1 MDKATL
7 DSFLGWNDIC
17 KQAETDLEFCKEER
31 SKAEQK
37 LRTMFEEDGVSSVR
51 ATDGRLVFLHRQ
63 LWARAKDGDKDAVI
77 HALEE
82 SGLTEFITT
91 TFNTNTISGYV
102 REQSKLDVPLPES
115 LAASLQVDE
124 VFQLRVR
131 KS

>member
-1 MDKATL
+1 MDKGTL
-7 DSFLGWNDIC
+7 DEFLRLSDVV
-17 KQAETDLEFCKEER
+17 KQAEVDLEYFKEQR
-31 SKAEQK
+31 AKAEQK
-37 LRTMFEEDGVSSVR
+37 LREQFEHDGVSSVR

-63 LWARAKDGDKDAVI
+63 LWARAKDGDKEAVI

-82 SGLTEFITT
+82 SGLTEFITVG
-91 TFNTNTISGYV
+91 FNTNTISGYV